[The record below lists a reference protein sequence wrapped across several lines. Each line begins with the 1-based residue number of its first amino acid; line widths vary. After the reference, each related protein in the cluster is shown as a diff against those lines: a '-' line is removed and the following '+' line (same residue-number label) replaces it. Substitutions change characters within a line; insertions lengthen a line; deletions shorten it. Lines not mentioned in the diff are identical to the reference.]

1 LIPLLETS
9 AGKLLP
15 LPLQA
20 HETRFIESITE
31 NVGWEL
37 TPGHESQINPLLR
50 FLHEEGIHHQEF
62 RLRRIWQIAAPAG
75 LMVWDEGQL
84 VGVALFR
91 GQISLTAMRPQPFLV
106 QLAVAA
112 THRRMGIG
120 GLLVNIGMESF
131 RSLGYRYMTLIAE
144 EGSAGAHLYRGLG
157 FSLISRIPGR
167 RPQTLLIR
175 DLA

>member
-1 LIPLLETS
+1 
-9 AGKLLP
+9 
-15 LPLQA
+15 
-20 HETRFIESITE
+20 
-31 NVGWEL
+31 
-37 TPGHESQINPLLR
+37 
-50 FLHEEGIHHQEF
+50 
-62 RLRRIWQIAAPAG
+62 
-75 LMVWDEGQL
+75 MWDEGQL

-112 THRRMGIG
+112 AHRRMGIG

-157 FSLISRIPGR
+157 FSSISRIPGR